1 MAEQSPVI
9 SFQSVRRSYGQK
21 VLFDGLSL
29 DIPMDETTALVGES
43 GSGKSTATR
52 LLIRVVESWER
63 LADDTLT
70 HIREEWSDYR
80 DVGGL
85 RVPHRRRTSWND
97 GQRQTET
104 VYSAWRAK

>member
-43 GSGKSTATR
+43 GSGKST
-52 LLIRVVESWER
+52 LLMMCSLLAPDSGSVLVMGQEVTQADVVQC
-63 LADDTLT
+63 
-70 HIREEWSDYR
+70 
-80 DVGGL
+80 
-85 RVPHRRRTSWND
+85 RRIGYAVQRTVSFP
-97 GQRQTET
+97 T
-104 VYSAWRAK
+104 